1 MRMSKLLWNILVARM
16 IILFQS
22 RERSMEMS
30 KSTSFLKFEAI
41 IPQFYLL
48 RKGVFPLWE
57 GTRETV
63 GGESSKIEG
72 VFFARS
78 SLRNVW
84 RGRNP

>member
-1 MRMSKLLWNILVARM
+1 MR
-16 IILFQS
+16 
-22 RERSMEMS
+22 MS
-30 KSTSFLKFEAI
+30 KSTSFLKFGRI

-48 RKGVFPLWE
+48 RKGVFSLWE

-63 GGESSKIEG
+63 ERGFSKIEG

-84 RGRNP
+84 RGRTP